1 MVGEHSHRHRLAWG
15 SWAQNNLNRHENG
28 PSRDLIMVILLHGLY
43 GLFGLWVSSPPHL
56 AHERGDDAVELGGL
70 EALAGAALAQLQE
83 VLTAQEGRGSRGE
96 HHQSVEEGPCTERL

>member
-1 MVGEHSHRHRLAWG
+1 MRMGLHVTL
-15 SWAQNNLNRHENG
+15 LI
-28 PSRDLIMVILLHGLY
+28 IMVILLHGLY

-83 VLTAQEGRGSRGE
+83 VLTAQEGRQGEARGA
-96 HHQSVEEGPCTERL
+96 HHQGVVEGPCSEGL